1 MLQEPH
7 IEEPTNWSRRY
18 KANGE
23 KIATGDILK
32 VSEVVRDLT
41 FRDNERGLS
50 AGEKRMLA
58 KARAILVSELAL
70 AKDEDEEAASDRLD
84 KIMEEAQVEYNRVN
98 NK

>member
-1 MLQEPH
+1 MC
-7 IEEPTNWSRRY
+7 IRDSY

-58 KARAILVSELAL
+58 KARAILISELAL

-84 KIMEEAQVEYNRVN
+84 KIMEEAQLEHDRVN